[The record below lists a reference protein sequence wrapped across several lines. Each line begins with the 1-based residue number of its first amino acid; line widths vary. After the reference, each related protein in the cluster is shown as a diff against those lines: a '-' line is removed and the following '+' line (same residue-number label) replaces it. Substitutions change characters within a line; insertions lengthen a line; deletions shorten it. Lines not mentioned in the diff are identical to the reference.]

1 MKLLIMRHG
10 EAGWHAQDEQRE
22 LTDAGRQQVARVA
35 AQLAEGNCR
44 PEIIWCS
51 PLVRARQTAAI
62 VAERLNCPIEEKLFI
77 TPDDD
82 PARCLDALLV
92 NTASPLLLVSHMPL
106 VGVLTSLLTEGHRR
120 SSVFITAQAVLL
132 DMSAV
137 GPGCADLKNR
147 FLP

>member
-10 EAGWHAQDEQRE
+10 EAGWHAQDERRE

-35 AQLAEGNCR
+35 AQLAEGDFR
-44 PEIIWCS
+44 PELIWCS

-106 VGVLTSLLTEGHRR
+106 VRGLHEILYGNA
-120 SSVFITAQAVLL
+120 SVRAVINGLMTAAQNSDVEFI
-132 DMSAV
+132 
-137 GPGCADLKNR
+137 
-147 FLP
+147 LPRTIVQ